1 MGSGRMPQWHN
12 MKKRKKDKYLAH
24 KVIVSKVGGLKFDR
38 HIYLKL

>member
-1 MGSGRMPQWHN
+1 MAQYE
-12 MKKRKKDKYLAH
+12 KKEINKYLAH